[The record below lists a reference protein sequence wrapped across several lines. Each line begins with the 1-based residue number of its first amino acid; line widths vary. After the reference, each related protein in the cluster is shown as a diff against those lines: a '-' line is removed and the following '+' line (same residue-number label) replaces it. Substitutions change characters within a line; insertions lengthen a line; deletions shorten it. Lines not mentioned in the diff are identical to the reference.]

1 MTSKLKNLAE
11 STSAGT
17 RGSRKV
23 RSAATVQG
31 GPKEREERIICQG
44 GPPHRSSESAGK
56 RLLPLIFLKIEPKLA
71 IRELNINK
79 GSLNY
84 LDFCSLNFPKQD

>member
-31 GPKEREERIICQG
+31 GPKEREERICQG

-71 IRELNINK
+71 IRELTLK
-79 GSLNY
+79 GI
-84 LDFCSLNFPKQD
+84 PKLFRFLFA